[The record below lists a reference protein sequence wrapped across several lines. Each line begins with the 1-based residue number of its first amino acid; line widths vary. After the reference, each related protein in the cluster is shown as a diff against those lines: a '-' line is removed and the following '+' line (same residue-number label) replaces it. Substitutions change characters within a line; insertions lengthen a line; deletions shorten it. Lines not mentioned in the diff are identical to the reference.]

1 MSLKVSRRHVVG
13 GLAGA
18 AGLAAL
24 GARPARALE
33 PVKVAIISRTFFY
46 LPLWAATH
54 RGFMRDEGLDVD
66 IKILDRSKEVN
77 ELLRKGEVQF
87 TLRTSEAAM
96 IDSYKGGTM
105 RVIAGGIS
113 KLPHF
118 IIAKP
123 EIKTLEQLRGANFG
137 ILAEKEG
144 TTYIVQDIMK
154 QLGFTPDDYKMTVVG
169 GSPARQ
175 RLLKEGKID
184 AGLQPIPASY
194 EAEAAGFTN
203 LGSVIRFVPDW
214 QFTSVNVEEPWAK
227 QHHDTV
233 VSFLR
238 GLQRGRDFIET
249 NPAESAQIAAEEL
262 HTTVPYAA
270 RMLEDV
276 KKYGMLEPQT
286 AINVPGIKRVF
297 ETLQKAGSIA
307 ADKTFDMKVFADL
320 SYWEESHQGLYT
332 SSIPTPAERK

>member
-1 MSLKVSRRHVVG
+1 MLRINRRQLVMAGMAACALPAG
-13 GLAGA
+13 GL
-18 AGLAAL
+18 
-24 GARPARALE
+24 RPAFALDA
-33 PVKVAIISRTFFY
+33 VKVAIISRTFFY
-46 LPLWAATH
+46 LPLWVAV
-54 RGFMRDEGLDVD
+54 RQGFMKDEGLDVD
-66 IKILDRSKEVN
+66 IMILDKSKTVN
-77 ELLRKGEVQF
+77 DLLRSGQVQF

-96 IDSYKGGTM
+96 IDAYHGGSL

-123 EIKTLEQLRGANFG
+123 EIKTLQQLRGANFG

-154 QLGFTPDDYKMTVVG
+154 SLGFGPEDYKMTVVG

-194 EAEAAGFTN
+194 EIEEAGFTN
-203 LGSVIRFVPDW
+203 LGSVIPFVPDW
-214 QFTSVNVEEPWAK
+214 QFTSVNVVEDWAR
-227 QHHDTV
+227 QHRDLV
-233 VSFLR
+233 VRFLR
-238 GLQRGRDFIET
+238 GLQRGRDFIES
-249 NPAESAQIAAEEL
+249 NPAETAKIAAEEL
-262 HTTVPYAA
+262 RTSVPLAT
-270 RMLEDV
+270 RMLGDI

-297 ETLQKAGSIA
+297 ETLQKTGEIP
-307 ADKTFDMKVFADL
+307 ADRPFDMKVFADL
-320 SYWEESHQGLYT
+320 SYWQESHEGYT
-332 SSIPTPAERK
+332 SSIPAPAGRK